1 MGTVDGFFEEGLTSS
16 DPDVGIREGFSFI
29 EWKDDKKAGCCYN
42 AAGGLRTGILLVL
55 MVFATI
61 VVILLFCYF
70 LNPAV
75 QMDPKQ
81 QPVQQMPVQSSHSEP
96 PMSAQNSTST
106 IPRSE
111 SGTSPGFTR
120 EVAARASGAAST
132 EGSPATEESYHEA
145 AADAERNPLARKLK
159 DLRR

>member
-61 VVILLFCYF
+61 VVILLVCYF

-75 QMDPKQ
+75 QMNSKQ
-81 QPVQQMPVQSSHSEP
+81 QPVQQMTVQSSHSEP

-111 SGTSPGFTR
+111 SGACLRFER
-120 EVAARASGAAST
+120 EVAARALGGASP
-132 EGSPATEESYHEA
+132 EGSPATRESYHEA
-145 AADAERNPLARKLK
+145 AADAERNPLAGKLE